1 MIRIK
6 RNPTDQATIDKLSIS
21 KQKNESGDIEYLAY
35 IGNKIIGGLGF
46 NIYKG
51 YVTWVQIDTKY
62 RRKGITSFLYKY
74 VENDL
79 NIKIDQP
86 SPYLLNDG
94 EKFWR
99 SRLKK
104 SNPADQNLL
113 KKIQIQKELIK
124 IPKDKFRPRNTYYT
138 EYQILLNGKII
149 GKAQI
154 KKNNNYISWIEIY
167 KNFQRKG
174 LSTYLYDYIEKDLE
188 IKLRPSINQL
198 DEGKEFWKSRN
209 D

>member
-21 KQKNESGDIEYLAY
+21 KQKNESGDIEYLTY
-35 IGNKIIGGLGF
+35 IGDKIIGGLGF

-154 KKNNNYISWIEIY
+154 KKNKNYISWIEIY